1 MVRKIKNNKI
11 PANKMEKVTFILLV
25 LGYIFGICIG
35 SYVAFNNPIL
45 FTESRLSHG
54 NLLGYLIYFI
64 SAIILKY
71 SGILSGAMC
80 TLPVF
85 AGIQNSAF
93 YCNYIL
99 NFENKSIYK
108 TVIVMIMD
116 SAVIF
121 LLILYITII
130 IMQIL
135 SGKFTVKKDIRY
147 IAIYS
152 AAVIVIN
159 TVYNILNNII
169 F

>member
-1 MVRKIKNNKI
+1 MVRKINNNKI

-54 NLLGYLIYFI
+54 NLLGY
-64 SAIILKY
+64 LKY

-135 SGKFTVKKDIRY
+135 SGKFAVKKDIRY